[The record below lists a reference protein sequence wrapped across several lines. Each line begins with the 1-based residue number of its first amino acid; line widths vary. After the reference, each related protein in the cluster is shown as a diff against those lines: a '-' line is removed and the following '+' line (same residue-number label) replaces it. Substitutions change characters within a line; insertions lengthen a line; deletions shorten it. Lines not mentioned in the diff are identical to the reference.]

1 MKLNFFSPPFP
12 KRHRYFIWDFWIKK
26 QCSYYSSFPRL
37 LFGHCN
43 KFRRG
48 KFLHKNAISFSGL
61 SLTIKT
67 DDFIGKIDQQLL
79 LITLLQNSLSILV
92 RGNYEKLVWLQRT
105 QFSSFCT
112 KRYHIFGYKI
122 ETFYW

>member
-1 MKLNFFSPPFP
+1 MKLNFFSQKGTGTLSGTFELRSNVLIIPAF
-12 KRHRYFIWDFWIKK
+12 HD
-26 QCSYYSSFPRL
+26 SFL
-37 LFGHCN
+37 GTAINFAEVHFCT
-43 KFRRG
+43 KMQYHFRG
-48 KFLHKNAISFSGL
+48 
-61 SLTIKT
+61 LTIKT

-79 LITLLQNSLSILV
+79 LTTLLQNSLSILV

-122 ETFYW
+122 ETFY